1 MYCRPM
7 AITPKKY
14 NMASNDML
22 GSLGISGRWQCFG
35 KTAIWASGTMF
46 VSLSSV
52 WLYHKKIH
60 WHIAITHALHL
71 AVYFSKVNM
80 MSCITFL
87 QSFLFKQNSHCITG
101 TFHFILF
108 IFFNTKRLCL
118 LQHFRAALSIIIM
131 IMNSTADR
139 SCWSDQWLFWENV
152 NLQIPSISSFTT
164 AIIRIRLNTG

>member
-22 GSLGISGRWQCFG
+22 GSLGISGRWQCLG

-52 WLYHKKIH
+52 WLYHKKQTG
-60 WHIAITHALHL
+60 IAFIHALHL

-87 QSFLFKQNSHCITG
+87 QSIIPFKQNPHCITR
-101 TFHFILF
+101 TFHFNMF
-108 IFFNTKRLCL
+108 IFFNTKRLRL

-131 IMNSTADR
+131 IMYSTANR
-139 SCWSDQWLFWENV
+139 SCWTVTVLRKCKFS
-152 NLQIPSISSFTT
+152 
-164 AIIRIRLNTG
+164 NTFHFLLYYCYYTN

>member
-108 IFFNTKRLCL
+108 IFLIRRDSVFYNILELLYQLSLWLC
-118 LQHFRAALSIIIM
+118 
-131 IMNSTADR
+131 TAQLTDHADQI
-139 SCWSDQWLFWENV
+139 SDCF
-152 NLQIPSISSFTT
+152 
-164 AIIRIRLNTG
+164 GKM